1 MPTNNSTQNRRSIR
15 LAEYDY
21 TQPGAYFITICAHER
36 ACVFGDIVGDEM
48 RLNDAGWMVQQCW
61 DEIPEHYPGIDIDAF
76 TVMPNHIHGIVIL
89 VGATPRG
96 CPVPT
101 PQIRNRWE
109 GQAQGPAPTANTR
122 NLSLPDVVHRLKSLT
137 TRRYADGVKHHNWP
151 PFNKK
156 LWQRNYYE
164 HIIRDEEDLR
174 DIRDYIQNN
183 PLRWADDDLHP

>member
-1 MPTNNSTQNRRSIR
+1 
-15 LAEYDY
+15 
-21 TQPGAYFITICAHER
+21 
-36 ACVFGDIVGDEM
+36 
-48 RLNDAGWMVQQCW
+48 
-61 DEIPEHYPGIDIDAF
+61 
-76 TVMPNHIHGIVIL
+76 
-89 VGATPRG
+89 
-96 CPVPT
+96 
-101 PQIRNRWE
+101 
-109 GQAQGPAPTANTR
+109 
-122 NLSLPDVVHRLKSLT
+122 LSLPDVVHRLKSLT